1 MENYRK
7 LEHIAHGRYMKVYNA
22 RNLTIG
28 KLVTVKEFNSNGH
41 KFGLREKLSSL
52 YRTGIANGGQH
63 TLWPLISG
71 PWGPSL
77 LRCIL
82 GIPSATERRLV
93 PGVGRFEWSS
103 FEDLQTI
110 PGRPLAAAVPRL
122 GPQGLDLLAQ
132 MLEFVPQHR
141 ISGLEA
147 LSHPYFK
154 GLDFDN

>member
-1 MENYRK
+1 MVNGTAFFQRD
-7 LEHIAHGRYMKVYNA
+7 
-22 RNLTIG
+22 RNESGQLRSI
-28 KLVTVKEFNSNGH
+28 
-41 KFGLREKLSSL
+41 FG
-52 YRTGIANGGQH
+52 
-63 TLWPLISG
+63 
-71 PWGPSL
+71 
-77 LRCIL
+77 IL

-93 PGVGRFEWSS
+93 PGVGKFEWSS